1 MSDYVDLTALWHVA
15 LYGSLFGGGIV
26 ACYSLA
32 ITGGSR
38 VAVARERGTVA
49 AAPALLAT
57 VALGVVAAAI
67 AVGLYV
73 MLDK

>member
-1 MSDYVDLTALWHVA
+1 VSAYIDVSALWHVA

-26 ACYSLA
+26 AAYALA
-32 ITGGSR
+32 IAGGSR

-49 AAPALLAT
+49 AAPALLAS
-57 VALGVVAAAI
+57 VALSVVAAAI
-67 AVGLYV
+67 ALGLYV

>member
-1 MSDYVDLTALWHVA
+1 VSDYVDLSALWHVA
-15 LYGSLFGGGIV
+15 LYGTLFGGGIV

-32 ITGGSR
+32 IAGGSR

-49 AAPALLAT
+49 AAPALVAS
-57 VALGVVAAAI
+57 VALTVVAAAI
-67 AVGLYV
+67 ALGLYV